1 MGRKLTKV
9 CGVDGKRFEAISSML
24 FNLRALKLEF
34 LIYGFS
40 SFDQVPIM
48 VGTGNTMSDTGQELI
63 CCNVV

>member
-1 MGRKLTKV
+1 M
-9 CGVDGKRFEAISSML
+9 DGKRFEAISSMF

-48 VGTGNTMSDTGQELI
+48 VGTGNTMMSDTGQEL
-63 CCNVV
+63 